1 MIVINVDHGGLGDNL
16 QFSTLPEEFCKQ
28 KKEKVYLSSTSK
40 ARNDEIVDLI
50 WKRNP
55 YISGITNNIPNA
67 GHIGKKFPKS
77 NKLNIIQNWEILHDL
92 KIRNKYPKIY
102 YRPIKLKLNK
112 IFLVDTS
119 GVSVYYNELLKK
131 NIIKNKFIKKK
142 FKKFKFMNISF
153 KKKFL
158 FQQN

>member
-92 KIRNKYPKIY
+92 KIRNKYPK
-102 YRPIKLKLNK
+102 
-112 IFLVDTS
+112 
-119 GVSVYYNELLKK
+119 
-131 NIIKNKFIKKK
+131 NI
-142 FKKFKFMNISF
+142 
-153 KKKFL
+153 L
-158 FQQN
+158 